1 MWISTD
7 SYYLHHKVYKFIYTK
22 PFKIHLITHTFF
34 QVQKLSL
41 ASLLLLLANA
51 VAEVDSIL
59 SVRGGRKY
67 HKQCGQSLSKLKSGI
82 STFFSLD
89 F

>member
-22 PFKIHLITHTFF
+22 PFKFISSLTPFF
-34 QVQKLSL
+34 KFKNFH
-41 ASLLLLLANA
+41 LLLSCCSLANA
-51 VAEVDSIL
+51 LITEVDSIL

-67 HKQCGQSLSKLKSGI
+67 HKQCGQSLPS
-82 STFFSLD
+82 
-89 F
+89 